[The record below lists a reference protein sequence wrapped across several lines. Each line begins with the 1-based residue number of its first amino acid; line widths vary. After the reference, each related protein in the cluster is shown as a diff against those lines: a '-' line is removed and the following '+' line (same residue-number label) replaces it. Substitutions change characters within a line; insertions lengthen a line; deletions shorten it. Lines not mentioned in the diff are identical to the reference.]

1 MGKALALALALVATA
16 APAVGAQQDTTARRG
31 RTSPLITRREVAWG
45 LVGTAVGIGTMFAD
59 TEIQDWV
66 RSDDVQSSGLD
77 DFSDQIK
84 RVNEKS
90 LFVAEMALWGIGR
103 LTKSETL
110 ADASWHAA
118 EAVAITTF
126 TTTAVRVALGRTRP
140 FKTGGDDA
148 FDYHPFKGAGDQAYR
163 SVPSLHA
170 AAAFATAA
178 AVTGEVHRRRPSM
191 TKVVA
196 PVSFAVAS
204 LPGLGRIYADK
215 HWTSDVVLGAVWGT
229 ITGIATVRWHHEH
242 DDRLDRWMLGP
253 QNAPNGQMGLGL
265 SRQF

>member
-1 MGKALALALALVATA
+1 MGKALLLALVIV
-16 APAVGAQQDTTARRG
+16 APALGAQQQDTVVRRSG
-31 RTSPLITRREVAWG
+31 QASPLITRREAAWG

-59 TEIQDWV
+59 TEIRDWV
-66 RSDDVQSSGLD
+66 RSDDVQSAGRD

-90 LFVAEMALWGIGR
+90 LFVAELALWGIGR
-103 LTKSETL
+103 LTKSEAL

-126 TTTAVRVALGRTRP
+126 STTMVRVALGRTRP

-163 SVPSLHA
+163 AVPSLHA

-178 AVTGEVHRRRPSM
+178 AVTGEVHRRRPGM

-196 PVSFAVAS
+196 PVSFALAS
-204 LPGLGRIYADK
+204 LPGLGRVYADK

-253 QNAPNGQMGLGL
+253 RNAPNGQMGLGL